1 MYSEK
6 HMVSLSLG
14 LYNLNTEYF
23 AVIVIAVV
31 ISALYAEVIKK
42 HKNCIVEWVAMKMP
56 RNTKIRLR
64 SSVGKDTKP
73 FVNKTDVCTY
83 CRY

>member
-31 ISALYAEVIKK
+31 ISALYAEVI
-42 HKNCIVEWVAMKMP
+42 E
-56 RNTKIRLR
+56 
-64 SSVGKDTKP
+64 
-73 FVNKTDVCTY
+73 KT
-83 CRY
+83 